1 MYKTWFHRMKEA
13 TSPYKA
19 NEALI
24 EGADV
29 KAGFTNP
36 ADKIFVE
43 EKETKPEVKHMQ
55 NRNKEETS
63 PTIASQIEALEKQLE
78 TEKDATKIEEIN
90 KQITELRAKLENKSE
105 EE

>member
-36 ADKIFVE
+36 ADKIFGE
-43 EKETKPEVKHMQ
+43 EKETKPKVTYTKKPNE
-55 NRNKEETS
+55 EETDS
-63 PTIASQIEALEKQLE
+63 TIAAQIETLEKQLE
-78 TEKDATKIEEIN
+78 TEKDAAKIEEIN
-90 KQITELRAKLENKSE
+90 KQITELRAKLEKKGE